1 MHKNLNKDFF
11 INKKYICLIVRD
23 SSYLKKKY
31 PNNDWTYHNHRDSD
45 IELFID
51 AANYLTKLGYHV
63 IRMGESVQEPL
74 STNNPMIIDYATNG
88 MRTDFLDIFLGAH
101 CSFCISTGLGY
112 DGIPAIF
119 RRPIVFIGYV
129 PICMIMTSSNKHLS
143 TIKHHYSTTL
153 NRNLSLQEIFD
164 LGLAESFEKKD
175 FDRLNVE
182 LKELNPEEIQNVTR
196 EMVERLNNNYKE
208 TEEEKELQDKF
219 WQKYKSNLKKLG
231 VYDKFH
237 GEIRGQ
243 ISTSFLKMNKYILN

>member
-1 MHKNLNKDFF
+1 MHENLNKDFF

-23 SSYLKKKY
+23 STYLKKKY

-45 IELFID
+45 IDLFID

-63 IRMGESVQEPL
+63 IRMGESVQKPL
-74 STNNPMIIDYATNG
+74 STNNPMIIGYATNG

-129 PICMIMTSSNKHLS
+129 PIS
-143 TIKHHYSTTL
+143 TIHSSSKDYLLSFKHHYSNTL

-164 LGLAESFEKKD
+164 LGLVESFEKKD
-175 FDRLNVE
+175 FDQLNVE
-182 LKELNPEEIQNVTR
+182 LKELSPEEIQNVIR
-196 EMVERLNNNYKE
+196 EMVERLNNSYQE

-219 WQKYKSNLKKLG
+219 WEKYKSNLKKLG
-231 VYDKFH
+231 IYDKYH
-237 GEIRGQ
+237 GEIRGH